1 VNRPAPSPAPVA
13 LVTGAARRV
22 GAEIARTLHARGM
35 RVAIHHHRSA
45 DDAGA
50 LAASLDAQ
58 RPGSAIAL
66 RADLRDA
73 AAARTLV
80 SRVCEHFGGLAVL
93 VNNAS
98 TFYRTPL
105 AEITEAQFDDL
116 IGSNLKAP
124 VFVSAAAA
132 PALREARGSIVNIT
146 DIHARHPARDH
157 AVYCAAKAGL
167 ECLTRA
173 LARDLGP
180 HVRVNAV
187 APGAVLWP
195 EGGEDTDS
203 REKIIA
209 GTELR
214 RAGEPSDI
222 AGAVAWLA
230 LDAPYV
236 TGQIVSVDGGRTVGP

>member
-1 VNRPAPSPAPVA
+1 MNRPASSAEPVA
-13 LVTGAARRV
+13 LITGAARRV
-22 GAEIARTLHARGM
+22 GAEIARALHARGLG
-35 RVAIHHHRSA
+35 VAIHYNRSA
-45 DDAGA
+45 DEAEA
-50 LAASLDAQ
+50 LAAAQDA
-58 RPGSAIAL
+58 RRAGSAVAL

-73 AAARTLV
+73 AAARELV
-80 SRVCEHFGGLAVL
+80 DRAGRHFGGLSVL

-105 AEITEAQFDDL
+105 AEVTEAQFDDL
-116 IGSNLKAP
+116 VGSNLKAP
-124 VFVSAAAA
+124 VFTSAAAA
-132 PALREARGSIVNIT
+132 PWLRDARGSIVNIT
-146 DIHARHPARDH
+146 DIHARYPAREH
-157 AVYCAAKAGL
+157 SVYCAAKAGL

-173 LARDLGP
+173 LARDLAP
-180 HVRVNAV
+180 DVRVNAV

-195 EGGEDTDS
+195 DSGEDTDS
-203 REKIIA
+203 RDNIIA
-209 GTELR
+209 GTELK